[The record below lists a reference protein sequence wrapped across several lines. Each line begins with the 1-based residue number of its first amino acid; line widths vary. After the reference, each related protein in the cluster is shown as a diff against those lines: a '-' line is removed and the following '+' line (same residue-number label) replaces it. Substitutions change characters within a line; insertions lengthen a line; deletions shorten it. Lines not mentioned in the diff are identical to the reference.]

1 MSSKYFIQN
10 QRNDVNH
17 FNYYY
22 FTNVFSNEELNLIKS
37 IGESLPITKAKTVG
51 EDGFLNESS
60 YRKSE
65 VSWIPENDDH
75 LWLYNKISTY
85 ADMANKEMR
94 WNFDIWGYQDILQYT
109 VYHGDGGHYDWHV
122 DMGPGIS
129 NRKMSVVIQ
138 LSDPNEYEGGEL
150 QINPG
155 GNIMTVPKQLGLI
168 CFFPS
173 FLLHRVTPLTSGT
186 RRSLVTWLCGAN
198 FR

>member
-1 MSSKYFIQN
+1 MSSKYFIERE
-10 QRNDVNH
+10 RNDVNH
-17 FNYYY
+17 FNFYY
-22 FTNVFSNEELNLIKS
+22 FVNVFSKEELKLIQD
-37 IGESLPITKAKTVG
+37 IGESLPTQRASTIGDEGKSV
-51 EDGFLNESS
+51 ENS

-65 VSWIPENDDH
+65 ISWIPETNDYM
-75 LWLYNKISTY
+75 WLYDRISTY
-85 ADMANKEMR
+85 ADAANKEMR
-94 WNFDIWGYQDILQYT
+94 WNFDIWGYLDILQYT

-138 LSDPNEYEGGEL
+138 LSDPSEYEGGDL
-150 QINPG
+150 QMNPG
-155 GNIMTVPKQLGLI
+155 GNIMTVPKEQGLM

-186 RRSLVTWLCGAN
+186 RRSLVTWLCGSN